1 MNPESLIALTVLI
14 VILYIAFRVG
24 AVLMRLA
31 LGLLAI
37 GIVAWLVMRLVA
49 APQ

>member
-1 MNPESLIALTVLI
+1 MNLESLIALVLLI

-24 AVLMRLA
+24 ALLMRLA

-37 GIVAWLVMRLVA
+37 GVVAWLVMRLVA
-49 APQ
+49 AP